1 MRNVRKM
8 MLRGEK
14 PASCLKCY
22 KEEEAGHLSK
32 RNWETQYWGNRYDL
46 FDLVKETAQDGAL
59 DPKIRYIDL
68 RMGTKCQLACVMCS
82 PHDSSGW
89 IKDWQDMYPQI
100 ENEKLKNTSGWDNK
114 GQIMEPVT
122 IGIKI
127 IPLLERA
134 YGASA
139 PHVSTVF
146 CWRRKFNNR

>member
-1 MRNVRKM
+1 MRNVPKM

-32 RNWETQYWGNRYDL
+32 RNWETQYWGNHMI

-82 PHDSSGW
+82 PHDSLGW

-114 GQIMEPVT
+114 GRNDGASYNWHKNNPRFWNELMEQVPHMYRNC
-122 IGIKI
+122 I
-127 IPLLERA
+127 LLEEK
-134 YGASA
+134 
-139 PHVSTVF
+139 V
-146 CWRRKFNNR
+146 